1 MHLFTTIIYFY
12 LIQNFVNMF
21 ILPFNNNLKN
31 NLHKK
36 QTKIYVDKTNKEYSN
51 HVNNIQKLESLS
63 LKYEPKTSNQKYYKN
78 VLENRK
84 KKMIIV
90 NGPAGTGKT
99 LFACV
104 QAIIYLE
111 KKIVDKIVLTRP
123 TIAIDKED
131 FGFLPG
137 TLEQKMDPWL
147 KPFFDILL
155 TYYTQKEIDGM
166 IYNQKLEICPLT
178 YMRGRTFH
186 NAFII
191 GDEMQNSTPHQMK
204 TLATRIGS
212 NSKLVILGDSQQ
224 SDFFDKEDCSK
235 NGLCDLIE
243 RLHKNPSKII
253 ATISLKHEDVQR
265 SGLTKEV
272 LQLYN
277 ESQNIIYITDEKYEK
292 ELLGK
297 ETILP
302 YFKNAYKNSHN
313 QSNIDNS
320 NKVTKIK
327 LTKIT
332 NDCAIIP
339 LKHHSKYYPL

>member
-1 MHLFTTIIYFY
+1 MHLFSIIIHFY
-12 LIQNFVNMF
+12 LIQNFGNMF
-21 ILPFNNNLKN
+21 ILPVNNNIKKYLNKN
-31 NLHKK
+31 LNKNK
-36 QTKIYVDKTNKEYSN
+36 TKLYVEKSNKEYSN
-51 HVNNIQKLESLS
+51 HVSNIQKLESLS

-78 VLENRK
+78 VLDNRK

-104 QAIIYLE
+104 QAITYLE
-111 KKIVDKIVLTRP
+111 KNIVDKIVLTRP

-155 TYYTQKEIDGM
+155 TYYTQKEIDGLV
-166 IYNQKLEICPLT
+166 YSQKLEICPLT

-191 GDEMQNSTPHQMK
+191 GDEMQNSSPHQMK

-212 NSKLVILGDSQQ
+212 NSKLVILGDSEQ
-224 SDFFDKEDCSK
+224 SDIFEKGNHFK
-235 NGLCDLIE
+235 NGLCDLLE

-253 ATISLKHEDVQR
+253 ATISLKQEDIQR
-265 SGLTKEV
+265 SLLTKEV

-277 ESQNIIYITDEKYEK
+277 YNQLDSTSYNSDEEYNK

-297 ETILP
+297 EKLLP
-302 YFKNAYKNSHN
+302 YFKNTYDHS
-313 QSNIDNS
+313 
-320 NKVTKIK
+320 TG
-327 LTKIT
+327 
-332 NDCAIIP
+332 
-339 LKHHSKYYPL
+339 HHSNTFKYIQIQSTK